1 MAEKEKKSKYLAQV
15 GGQALLE
22 GIMMQSPNGAAIA
35 VRRADGKIIA
45 RPKTVKHARD
55 KFKPLGWPVIRGIVN
70 FVESMIFGYNCMME
84 SAELSGQLEVE
95 ESEENMSKLDKWLD
109 EHFGPKMVAVVG
121 VIGMV
126 LGFALA
132 FLLFVWLPTFLVDK
146 ILPME
151 SAQRFHPLCEG
162 VIRIFVFVM
171 YIVIVG
177 MQKDIK
183 RTFMYHGAEHKS
195 IFCLEAGDPL
205 TVENVRKNRRFHP
218 RCGTSFIFVV
228 LILSILISSAVTLI
242 KPDIGSNRAVWIA
255 IKLCIAPLVM
265 GIGYEFIKY
274 AGKHENILTKI
285 LSAPGLWMQRVTTK
299 EPSDDIIEVGITSLV
314 ASLYGIGS
322 DEFRNLPFDI
332 DYDACAEKEEDKKEK
347 NDDENE

>member
-1 MAEKEKKSKYLAQV
+1 MSDKEKKSKYLAQV

-35 VRRADGKIIA
+35 VRRTDGKIIA
-45 RPKTVKHARD
+45 RPKIVKHARD
-55 KFKPLGWPVIRGIVN
+55 KFKPLGLPIIRGIVN
-70 FVESMIFGYNCMME
+70 FIESMIFGYNCMME
-84 SAELSGQLEVE
+84 SADLSGQLEIEEE
-95 ESEENMSKLDKWLD
+95 ESDSKLDKWL
-109 EHFGPKMVAVVG
+109 EAHFGPKMVAVIG

-132 FLLFVWLPTFLVDK
+132 FLLFVWMPTFLVDK

-151 SAQRFHPLCEG
+151 NAQRFHPLCEG
-162 VIRIFVFVM
+162 IMRIIIFVL

-177 MQKDIK
+177 LQKDIK

-195 IFCLEAGDPL
+195 IFCLEAGDEL

-228 LILSILISSAVTLI
+228 LILSILISSAITLI
-242 KPDIGSNRAVWIA
+242 KPDIGDNRAVWIC

-274 AGKHENILTKI
+274 AGKHENLLTKI

-299 EPSDDIIEVGITSLV
+299 EPTDDIIEVGITSLV
-314 ASLYGIGS
+314 ASLYGIDS

-332 DYDACAEKEEDKKEK
+332 DFDACKEPAKDEKDS
-347 NDDENE
+347 